1 MTHQARHVPPS
12 GRRRPAPQRGF
23 TLLEVLV
30 AIAIFAFIGAMAL
43 TGYTQLQRQSEYQ
56 QQRLERVREV
66 QRAVQTLTQD
76 LTQIEPRPIREPIGE
91 LLVPAVFAGESV
103 EYKVEFT
110 RAGWSNTAGLP
121 RPTLQ
126 RVAYRVDQDGLWRDH
141 WRVLDRTQTSAPVRV
156 NLLKNVR
163 SVQFRFLSSSREWV
177 DRWPQLQNQPSA
189 DQDRSRP
196 AAVEVTL
203 ELEDWGVIRRVVEV
217 AG

>member
-1 MTHQARHVPPS
+1 MTRHAWHLAG
-12 GRRRPAPQRGF
+12 GRPRAQQRGF

-43 TGYTQLQRQSEYQ
+43 TGYTELQRQSEYQ
-56 QQRLERVREV
+56 QQRLQRVREV

-91 LLVPAVFAGESV
+91 QRIASVYAGESL
-103 EYKVEFT
+103 EYRIEFT
-110 RAGWSNTAGLP
+110 RAGWSNTAGLA

-156 NLLKNVR
+156 NLLKGVR
-163 SVQFRFLSSSREWV
+163 SVQFRFLSSAREWV
-177 DRWPQLQNQPSA
+177 DRWPLLQNQNAA

-203 ELEDWGVIRRVVEV
+203 DLEDWGVLRRVIEV